1 MKIKIRKNEALFS
14 QEGLHILDEKG
25 IAVLAQ
31 EDIECDIAEEHFER
45 VKQIVIAQ
53 RLRYG
58 LDENRDVPVV
68 EEPAIEESIIEK
80 PNDQNNDTLN

>member
-25 IAVLAQ
+25 IAILAQ
-31 EDIECDIAEEHFER
+31 EDTECDIAEEHVER

-58 LDENRDVPVV
+58 LDENGDVPVAKELV
-68 EEPAIEESIIEK
+68 AEEPVAEEPVAGKE
-80 PNDQNNDTLN
+80 NG